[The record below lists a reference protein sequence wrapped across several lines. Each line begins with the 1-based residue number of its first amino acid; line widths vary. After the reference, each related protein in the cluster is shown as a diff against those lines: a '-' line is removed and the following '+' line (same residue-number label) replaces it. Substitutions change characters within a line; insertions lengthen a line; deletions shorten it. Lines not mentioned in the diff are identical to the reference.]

1 MKPVSQNVV
10 SIVVTY
16 QPNLDVVESL
26 LSSLL
31 DQVKSVVIVDN
42 GSKTDG
48 LTELAD
54 KFPGRTEL
62 IQFHR
67 NYGIA
72 KAQNQ
77 GIEFAKGKGAEFVL
91 LLDQDSIPAPDMVIK
106 LVDAANA
113 LPHAAS
119 LGPRYLDNRQGN
131 PPPFI
136 SINGLRLHRY
146 MCENDNKIVPVDY
159 LISSG
164 SLIPLKVIKAVGPM
178 REELFIDYVDIEWG
192 LRAKSYG
199 YQSYGVCG
207 AKMSH
212 TLGDNPI
219 SFFGRKIPYHS
230 PSRHYYHFRNAI
242 WLYKQPWVPWNW
254 KIVDSWRL
262 LRKYIFYSLFAKPGA
277 QHLKMMSLGLLHGFV
292 GRMGPLTDLHSK

>member
-1 MKPVSQNVV
+1 MKPESQNVV

-16 QPNLDVVESL
+16 QPDLDVLESL

-31 DQVKSVVIVDN
+31 AQVKSVVIVDN

-48 LTELAD
+48 LTELTD
-54 KFPGRTEL
+54 NFSGRAEL
-62 IQFHR
+62 IRFHR

-72 KAQNQ
+72 KAQNK
-77 GIEFAKGKGAEFVL
+77 GIDFARGRGAEFVL
-91 LLDQDSIPAPDMVIK
+91 LMDQDSIPAPDMVIK

-113 LPHAAS
+113 LPYAAS
-119 LGPRYLDNRQGN
+119 LGPRYLDNRQVN

-136 SINGLRLHRY
+136 SIKGLRLHRH

-178 REELFIDYVDIEWG
+178 REELFIDYVD
-192 LRAKSYG
+192 
-199 YQSYGVCG
+199 
-207 AKMSH
+207 
-212 TLGDNPI
+212 DNPI

-262 LRKYIFYSLFAKPGA
+262 LRKYVFYSLFAKPGA

-292 GRMGPLTDLHSK
+292 GRMGPLADLHSK